1 MKAAIKRILKKD
13 VKTIEDLKKNNIYL
27 EFDEENFLN
36 AKALII
42 GPEDTIYFGGLYF
55 FNIEFPTNYPN
66 VPPVITYR
74 TSSAVRIHPN
84 MYVNGKVC
92 LSVLGTWKG
101 PPWTASMDI
110 SCILLSI
117 QSLLNNSPLMNEPG
131 FEKYT
136 GHISTDYKTIV
147 EYENIRSHFFKHSR
161 NIPQGFLLFQDI
173 INKNYIDNKE
183 IILKKLS
190 EKKEKDNFALSI
202 NIYRI
207 KILIEYNKL
216 FWSIKN
222 KSMIPSQ

>member
-161 NIPQGFLLFQDI
+161 NIPQEFLLFQDI

-222 KSMIPSQ
+222 FIIK

>member
-222 KSMIPSQ
+222 FIIK

>member
-13 VKTIEDLKKNNIYL
+13 VKTLEDLKKNNIYL

-190 EKKEKDNFALSI
+190 EKKDKDNFALSI

-222 KSMIPSQ
+222 FIIK

>member
-161 NIPQGFLLFQDI
+161 NIPQEFLLFQDI

-190 EKKEKDNFALSI
+190 EKKDKDNVALSM

-222 KSMIPSQ
+222 FLIK

>member
-161 NIPQGFLLFQDI
+161 NIPQEFLLFQDI

-190 EKKEKDNFALSI
+190 EKKDKDNFALSM

-222 KSMIPSQ
+222 FIIK

>member
-216 FWSIKN
+216 LSI
-222 KSMIPSQ
+222 

>member
-13 VKTIEDLKKNNIYL
+13 VKTIEDLKTNNIYL

-66 VPPVITYR
+66 VPPIITYR
-74 TSSAVRIHPN
+74 TSSSIRIHPN

-110 SCILLSI
+110 SCILLSL

-161 NIPQGFLLFQDI
+161 NIPHEFLLFQDI

-183 IILKKLS
+183 IILKKLFV
-190 EKKEKDNFALSI
+190 KKDKDIFSLSI

-216 FWSIKN
+216 FWAIKN
-222 KSMIPSQ
+222 FVIK

>member
-161 NIPQGFLLFQDI
+161 NIPQEFLLFQDI

-190 EKKEKDNFALSI
+190 EKKDKDNFALSM

-222 KSMIPSQ
+222 FLIK

>member
-13 VKTIEDLKKNNIYL
+13 VKTIEDLKTNNIYL

-66 VPPVITYR
+66 VPPIITYR
-74 TSSAVRIHPN
+74 TSSSIRIHPN

-161 NIPQGFLLFQDI
+161 NIPQEFLLFQDI

-222 KSMIPSQ
+222 FIIK

>member
-117 QSLLNNSPLMNEPG
+117 QSLLNNSPLINEPG

-173 INKNYIDNKE
+173 INKNYTDNKE

-190 EKKEKDNFALSI
+190 EKKDKDNFSLSM

-222 KSMIPSQ
+222 FVIK